1 MVRLRLKTS
10 VFVKSAPLLSDGLIV
25 ETNKSSALFI
35 PAGWFHCVI
44 TFEGGFL
51 CTYSWST
58 PNRVHNIL
66 DFLSHEVKW
75 VDRAETLWK
84 SVESSIDL
92 LPLGLS
98 ADNTTDITR
107 ALTVWVE
114 LMRILSHRSLR
125 WNEILIEQ
133 TKRIMGTLSN
143 TRRDYLPLLCP
154 CGVRK
159 TRAQMPSH
167 VREHV
172 YQAPRHEQQPPAL
185 RLPPPPRPVPQQRSI
200 PQQNQQSA
208 ASIQPP
214 APTPQQPQSLGA
226 IPRQRQLPVQPAVPN
241 PPQRQSSVLPVQS
254 SVVPAQRAA
263 PNHPQRQSS
272 AVLVPPAGPNP
283 PHRQPSMVQV
293 QPSVASIL
301 QPEPAPRDG
310 LEQELRQAQV
320 HAQVDAQTLA
330 QAQAPL
336 PPHAQAPMEDAI
348 MMDEWIHV
356 DEFDNRMEVIH
367 LDQDDSEEEDDPMEE
382 FVWPPPPPPT
392 PPPPTHKRRTRANK
406 RVIRSEDELDLDFDP
421 ALW

>member
-10 VFVKSAPLLSDGLIV
+10 LFVKSAPLLSDGLIV

-92 LPLGLS
+92 LSLGLS
-98 ADNTTDITR
+98 ADNTTDITK
-107 ALTVWVE
+107 ALTAWVE

-133 TKRIMGTLSN
+133 TKKIMGTLSN
-143 TRRDYLPLLCP
+143 TRKDYLPLLCP

-159 TRAQMPSH
+159 TRAEMPSH

-200 PQQNQQSA
+200 PQQSQQSA

-214 APTPQQPQSLGA
+214 AHTPQQPQSLA
-226 IPRQRQLPVQPAVPN
+226 ALPRQRQPSVVPVQP
-241 PPQRQSSVLPVQS
+241 
-254 SVVPAQRAA
+254 SVVLAQRAA
-263 PNHPQRQSS
+263 PNYPQRQSS
-272 AVLVPPAGPNP
+272 AVLVQPAGPNP
-283 PHRQPSMVQV
+283 PQRQPSMVPV
-293 QPSVASIL
+293 QPSVASIPQL
-301 QPEPAPRDG
+301 EPAPLDG
-310 LEQELRQAQV
+310 VEQELRQAHV
-320 HAQVDAQTLA
+320 HAQVDAQALA

-336 PPHAQAPMEDAI
+336 PPPAQAPMEDAI

-356 DEFDNRMEVIH
+356 DEFEDRIDVID
-367 LDQDDSEEEDDPMEE
+367 LDQDDSQEEDDPMEE